1 MIAELLAQ
9 AVAKSLK
16 DNIPRLAAA
25 LAYYSIISLA
35 PLLLIALVVAGLTL
49 GEQTGQR
56 QIAEQMQGV
65 TGNTGGPI
73 IQALINQANQ
83 PVVGVVAT
91 VLGAVVLFFGAGGVF
106 VELRDSLNM
115 IWEVKSNHVGI
126 IQSMVRERFLS
137 LVMVLGMC
145 FLLVGSVVV
154 HAGMARLGN
163 YLGIVAL
170 GVIPMEIIAT
180 ILPLLVSAL
189 LFALMFKQIPDAQ
202 VRWKEVWLGATITAV
217 LFTIGKSVIGLYLQ
231 WSGVDSLFGAAGSL
245 VVFLIWIYYSAQVFL
260 FGAEFTY
267 VCSRYGKLHLE
278 SALLASSSRL

>member
-1 MIAELLAQ
+1 M
-9 AVAKSLK
+9 
-16 DNIPRLAAA
+16 
-25 LAYYSIISLA
+25 
-35 PLLLIALVVAGLTL
+35 
-49 GEQTGQR
+49 
-56 QIAEQMQGV
+56 
-65 TGNTGGPI
+65 
-73 IQALINQANQ
+73 
-83 PVVGVVAT
+83 GVVAT

>member
-145 FLLVGSVVV
+145 FLLVVVIRYWSTP
-154 HAGMARLGN
+154 AWGLQISP
-163 YLGIVAL
+163 GI
-170 GVIPMEIIAT
+170 
-180 ILPLLVSAL
+180 LL
-189 LFALMFKQIPDAQ
+189 Q
-202 VRWKEVWLGATITAV
+202 
-217 LFTIGKSVIGLYLQ
+217 
-231 WSGVDSLFGAAGSL
+231 GSL
-245 VVFLIWIYYSAQVFL
+245 RTRKPWPAHHEVSRRSFTLGFTGE
-260 FGAEFTY
+260 GAE
-267 VCSRYGKLHLE
+267 
-278 SALLASSSRL
+278 A